1 MYGERTVKQYMSEN
15 NGDYPTT
22 IRVSSDFRDELAKI
36 VPKEYTYEQYL
47 RKEILDEEWLDT

>member
-47 RKEILDEEWLDT
+47 RKEILDEE